1 MKEPREEFLALRTR
15 MGLTQSEASKRLGLG
30 RSTIGVYESGHG
42 NIKPERWQQLLESLR
57 AGTPSRAYA
66 ARPPGLRA
74 APSRKPE
81 PTRRCDHKFV
91 DSKCCLKCGWT
102 PTAEDFAS
110 VEPQRLARP
119 VTPPTPAIEPYYAPA
134 PRRRTPRVRGKT
146 CPLPRGAVDE
156 NEVCICGSPRKR
168 HDALKFSCQDCRRGS
183 SGCQYFRP
191 ATRFSGAA

>member
-1 MKEPREEFLALRTR
+1 MTARTLHLAPGLDLPLEAVTR
-15 MGLTQSEASKRLGLG
+15 RLAILAEASKRLGLG

-42 NIKPERWQQLLESLR
+42 NIKPERWHQLIKALQ
-57 AGTPSRAYA
+57 AGTSSRAYA
-66 ARPPGLRA
+66 ARPPRLRA
-74 APSRKPE
+74 APSRKPDVE
-81 PTRRCDHKFV
+81 VRPAQKAVTFHAPGLV
-91 DSKCCLKCGWT
+91 
-102 PTAEDFAS
+102 AS
-110 VEPQRLARP
+110 P
-119 VTPPTPAIEPYYAPA
+119 VEPYYAPA

-156 NEVCICGSPRKR
+156 NEACICGSPRKR

>member
-42 NIKPERWQQLLESLR
+42 NIKPERWQQLIEALL

-66 ARPPGLRA
+66 ARPPRLRA
-74 APSRKPE
+74 APSPKP
-81 PTRRCDHKFV
+81 D
-91 DSKCCLKCGWT
+91 
-102 PTAEDFAS
+102 
-110 VEPQRLARP
+110 VEVRP
-119 VTPPTPAIEPYYAPA
+119 AQAVTFQPRAPIEQHYAPA
-134 PRRRTPRVRGKT
+134 PARRKPRVRTKT

-156 NEVCICGSPRKR
+156 NEACICGSPRKR